1 MKIIRWLLSHSF
13 LILIIVAVIYGYM
26 FWGNLAGKDTPVGKT
41 IAYLSEEF
49 VGFKEFVEAVK
60 AKQAKLEGGQPSDSN
75 EQVTTTT
82 DSVATITE
90 QNTSS
95 VEATSSGAE
104 QQPVSISYSHNNTRV
119 QQDSTGLV
127 TSEIKISDEASTV
140 ASGEL
145 MQSDDGSLAANQ
157 RQAVDNSMQQDTVST
172 VAVSES
178 NEVFVSPDIEKRLGN
193 VDESGKEIKETL
205 GGDAVREA
213 WITARKAYYQRNYE
227 LSEQSY
233 QKVIDS
239 TEDNFDA
246 YGELGNV
253 YFNQGKNEQAA
264 SVYYEAAAILVRKGQ
279 VKRARS
285 LMGLL
290 RHLDKSKADE
300 LQKLIDSDLS

>member
-75 EQVTTTT
+75 EQVITTT

-140 ASGEL
+140 PSGEL
-145 MQSDDGSLAANQ
+145 MQSDDGSLAAKQ

-205 GGDAVREA
+205 RGDAVREA